1 MSSDIPSSLESA
13 AHGVGR
19 PWSCTASRAI
29 HNAETF
35 QKHMKELGIT
45 HYGVAPDEVWTA
57 YKPIEIVMNAQSDLV
72 KPVAILSPK
81 VVVMGAYVHSD
92 DGD

>member
-19 PWSCTASRAI
+19 PRSHTAFKAI
-29 HNAETF
+29 YNAESF
-35 QKHMKELGIT
+35 QKHMKEIGIT

-72 KPVAILSPK
+72 KPVAILTPK
-81 VVVMGAYVHSD
+81 VVVMGGYVRSD